1 MTLSLFVTKNAFRNR
16 LRSGLT
22 VLSVAFSLLLLTLMM
37 TVWRSFYLDKGSD
50 ESAQRLLT
58 RHKVSLANFL
68 PGYYRERIRSVPGV
82 LHVVPYSW
90 FGGKYKDEKS
100 QTFFAQFGTDP
111 AEFLKI
117 YQDYKLTPEEANNW
131 VRDRAGAIA
140 DEHLAK
146 KLGWKVGDKI
156 TIQGTIYPVDL
167 ELTIRGLFKPATV
180 NDTLFFNSTYVEE
193 AVPWFKGR
201 AGTFVILADS
211 PKSVSAV
218 ATAVDDTFRNSPQP
232 TKTESEK
239 AFLLGFISML
249 GNVKAFILFIC
260 GAVVFAILL
269 VSSNTMA
276 MSIRERTRE
285 VAVLKTL
292 GFTRKTILLLFVGE
306 AVALAMLG
314 GAIGTFGAT
323 GLVSLFAWLIGGMFA
338 SLQVTGPTLGVAMA
352 VACMV
357 GFLSA
362 SVPSYHASQMDIVEG
377 LRHIG

>member
-1 MTLSLFVTKNAFRNR
+1 MTLTHFVAKNAFRNR
-16 LRSGLT
+16 LRSGFT
-22 VLSVAFSLLLLTLMM
+22 VMSVASSLLLLTLMM

-68 PGYYRERIRSVPGV
+68 PGFYRERIRSVPGV

-100 QTFFAQFGTDP
+100 ETFFAQFGTDP
-111 AEFLKI
+111 SEFLKV
-117 YQDYKLTPEEANNW
+117 YRDYKLPPEQANDW

-156 TIQGTIYPVDL
+156 TIKGTIYPVDL
-167 ELTIRGLFKPATV
+167 ELTIRGVFKPVTV

-211 PKSVSAV
+211 PQSVGTV
-218 ATAVDDTFRNSPQP
+218 ATAVDDTFRNSPVP

-239 AFLLGFISML
+239 AFLLGFINML

-269 VSSNTMA
+269 VSANTMA

-292 GFTRKTILLLFVGE
+292 GFARKTILALFVGE
-306 AVALAMLG
+306 AVTLA
-314 GAIGTFGAT
+314 
-323 GLVSLFAWLIGGMFA
+323 LIGGLLGLLGASVLVKLASSAVAMFA
-338 SLQVTGPTLGVAMA
+338 ALTVNGPTMAVALL

-357 GFLSA
+357 GLLSA
-362 SVPSYHASQMDIVEG
+362 FVPSYHASRMDIVEG

>member
-1 MTLSLFVTKNAFRNR
+1 MTLSHFVTKNAFRNR

-22 VLSVAFSLLLLTLMM
+22 VVSVAFSLLLLTLMM

-58 RHKVSLANFL
+58 RHRVSLANFL
-68 PGYYRERIRSVPGV
+68 PGFYRERIRSVPGV

-90 FGGKYKDEKS
+90 FGGKYKDEKAEN
-100 QTFFAQFGTDP
+100 FFAQFGTDP

-117 YQDYKLTPEEANNW
+117 YQDYKMPPEQQNDW

-146 KLGWKVGDKI
+146 KLGWKIGDKI
-156 TIQGTIYPVDL
+156 TIKGTIYPVDL
-167 ELTIRGLFKPATV
+167 QLTIRGIFKPATV

-211 PKSVSAV
+211 PQSVGTV

-239 AFLLGFISML
+239 AFLLGFINML

-269 VSSNTMA
+269 VSANTMA

-292 GFTRKTILLLFVGE
+292 GFTRKTILVLFVGE
-306 AVALAMLG
+306 AVTLALIGGLLG
-314 GAIGTFGAT
+314 SLGAS
-323 GLVSLFAWLIGGMFA
+323 GLVRAIAGMGGMFA
-338 SLQVTGPTLGVAMA
+338 ALTVNGPTMGVALV

-362 SVPSYHASQMDIVEG
+362 FVPSYHASRLGIVEG

>member
-1 MTLSLFVTKNAFRNR
+1 MTLTHFVAKNAFRNR
-16 LRSGLT
+16 LRSGFT
-22 VLSVAFSLLLLTLMM
+22 VMSVASSLLLLTLMM

-68 PGYYRERIRSVPGV
+68 PGFYRERIRSVPGV

-100 QTFFAQFGTDP
+100 ETFFAQFGTDP
-111 AEFLKI
+111 SEFLKV
-117 YQDYKLTPEEANNW
+117 YRDYKLPPEQANDW

-156 TIQGTIYPVDL
+156 TIKGTIYPVDL
-167 ELTIRGLFKPATV
+167 ELTIRGVFKPVTV

-211 PKSVSAV
+211 PQSVGTV
-218 ATAVDDTFRNSPQP
+218 ATAVDDTFRNSPVP

-239 AFLLGFISML
+239 AFLLGFINML

-269 VSSNTMA
+269 VSANTMA
-276 MSIRERTRE
+276 MSNRERTRE

-292 GFTRKTILLLFVGE
+292 GFARKTILALFVGE
-306 AVALAMLG
+306 AVTLA
-314 GAIGTFGAT
+314 
-323 GLVSLFAWLIGGMFA
+323 LIGGLLGLLGASVLVKLASSAVAMFA
-338 SLQVTGPTLGVAMA
+338 ALTVNGPTMAVALL

-357 GFLSA
+357 GLLSA
-362 SVPSYHASQMDIVEG
+362 FVPSYHASRMDIVEG

>member
-68 PGYYRERIRSVPGV
+68 PGFYRERIRSVPGV
-82 LHVVPYSW
+82 VHVVPYSW
-90 FGGKYKDEKS
+90 FGGKYKDEKPEN
-100 QTFFAQFGTDP
+100 FFAQFGTDP

-156 TIQGTIYPVDL
+156 TINGTIYPVNL
-167 ELTIRGLFKPATV
+167 ELTIRGLFKPVTI
-180 NDTLFFNSTYVEE
+180 NDTLFFNSAYVEE

-211 PKSVSAV
+211 PQSVS
-218 ATAVDDTFRNSPQP
+218 TVDDTFRNSPVP

-292 GFTRKTILLLFVGE
+292 GFTRKTVLGLFVGE
-306 AVALAMLG
+306 AVVVA
-314 GAIGTFGAT
+314 
-323 GLVSLFAWLIGGMFA
+323 LIGGVVGVIAGYGLMAMISHNPQAGFF
-338 SLQVTGPTLGVAMA
+338 QGIVVNPPTMA
-352 VACMV
+352 LALLLAGMV
-357 GFLSA
+357 GFLA
-362 SVPSYHASQMDIVEG
+362 ALVPSYNASRVDIVEG